1 VNLNETDRQVLRRL
15 PLLSKVSPQLS
26 DLVVRLFQV
35 REYDFGETLVVEG
48 DAPDGMYVLSEGS
61 ARVVVDHMGK
71 EVTLARLQP
80 GNWFGESALLNQ
92 TTRNATVRASEKT
105 RALFLDAVV
114 FAALLA
120 SEPGVKEAVLAQ
132 TRAHQLDRL
141 LRMHAAFEDLSAEDA
156 ARIEPRLKAEEVPA
170 GTEVVHQGDP
180 GQRLF
185 IVESGRL
192 EAVRSDNGT
201 ETQIG
206 FLSTGD
212 LFGERSLVTGEPC
225 VATVRALTASRLW
238 SLAQADFTWLSEQ
251 VPVFGGRLREIA
263 DGRDYRT
270 AARLPLDFAHEILP
284 GGLRGEARPS
294 TTQQVTEL
302 AGDWSP
308 DAPDAPDA
316 ASPIALVAQAAS
328 RRRGRKRRQFPI
340 VHQIDETDCGVA
352 CLAMVAKWHGIEV
365 AIPSLRDVVGT
376 TVSGT
381 TLRAIATAG
390 GHIGLQVQP
399 MKVSRDRLSELAL
412 PAIIHWRGDHWVVL
426 VRVQEAEAELADP
439 AVGRRVVSREELSQH
454 WDGFTAIV
462 TPTGEPPDVGSGGPN
477 LRWLRPFVAAHRGT
491 IGLALVLALAA
502 AACEVALPLVVE
514 SIVND
519 LVTPHAE
526 SLLYDSGLIMLALIV
541 GGTFAVLLQ
550 RLALVGATATF
561 DIGTLD
567 FMTKRLL
574 ALPMSYFATRRVGDI
589 ERRLTGVRQIRRIVV
604 QQGIA
609 ALTAATQVIVGVA
622 IMFVL
627 SPVLA
632 AIFLVVMPLYG
643 LAMRYSSRR
652 LRPLYAAVEESYG
665 RYASDQVDLLKGI
678 ETVKTSATEGALR
691 RRLRRAFEEFTVR
704 TAASQRTIARY
715 GSVVQVISLLT
726 YSSFVFLGSIEVHD
740 HRLSLGAF
748 VAFTTLVML
757 TTGPLVGLLS
767 IWDDVQ
773 VSAVLLNR
781 IADVLEHEPEQG
793 EDHGRL
799 LPVPTLEGRVQLI
812 DLTYQ
817 PANSDEPVLAH
828 LNLDVAPGTT
838 VAIVGRSGSGK
849 STLLRLLAGLIE
861 PTSGRVLF
869 DRVDSTLLS
878 YTELRRKV
886 GFVLQQPYVFAAT
899 IAENIGLGDDAPDL
913 QAVRDAARTADLA
926 ELVDH
931 LPLGYGTL
939 VGDRGLPLSG
949 GQAQRLAI
957 ARALYRRP
965 PLLLF
970 DEATS
975 ALDTE
980 SEAIVKR
987 NIDRLMENRTAF
999 VVAHR
1004 LSTVRNADLIVV
1016 LEAGH
1021 IVEKGTHEE
1030 LVERRGI
1037 YYYLYSQQA
1046 LGL

>member
-1 VNLNETDRQVLRRL
+1 VSLNETDRQVLRRL

-61 ARVVVDHMGK
+61 ARVVVDNMGK
-71 EVTLARLQP
+71 EMTLARLQP
-80 GNWFGESALLNQ
+80 GDWFGESALLNE
-92 TTRNATVRASEKT
+92 TVRNATVRASEKT

-120 SEPGVKEAVLAQ
+120 SEPGVREAVVAQ
-132 TRAHQLDRL
+132 ARAHQLDRL
-141 LRMHAAFEDLSAEDA
+141 LRMHAAFEDLSAEDT
-156 ARIEPRLKAEEVPA
+156 ARIEPRLKVEEVAA
-170 GTEVVHQGDP
+170 GTEVVHQGAP
-180 GQRLF
+180 GERLF

-201 ETQIG
+201 EAQIG

-225 VATVRALTASRLW
+225 AATVRALTASRLW
-238 SLAQADFTWLSEQ
+238 SLGHADFTWLSEQ

-263 DGRDYRT
+263 EGRDYRKT
-270 AARLPLDFAHEILP
+270 ARLPLDFAHEILP
-284 GGLRGEARPS
+284 GGLSGEAQPLA
-294 TTQQVTEL
+294 QVG
-302 AGDWSP
+302 GDRSP
-308 DAPDAPDA
+308 DAPGAP
-316 ASPIALVAQAAS
+316 SPTVLVPQAAS
-328 RRRGRKRRQFPI
+328 RRRHRKRRQFPI
-340 VHQIDETDCGVA
+340 VHQIDERDCGVA
-352 CLAMVAKWHGIEV
+352 CLAMVANWYGIQV
-365 AIPSLRDVVGT
+365 PLSSLRDVVGT

-381 TLRAIATAG
+381 TLRAIASAG
-390 GHIGLQVQP
+390 GHVGLKVQP
-399 MKVSRDRLSELAL
+399 MKISRDRLSELAL

-426 VRVQEAEAELADP
+426 VSVQEASAELADP
-439 AVGRRVVSREELSQH
+439 AVGRRVVSRDELSQH
-454 WDGFTAIV
+454 WDGFAALV
-462 TPTGEPPDVGSGGPN
+462 TPTGERPDVGSGGAN
-477 LRWLRPFVAAHRGT
+477 LRWLRPFLAAHRGV

-526 SLLYDSGLIMLALIV
+526 SLLYESGLVMLALV
-541 GGTFAVLLQ
+541 AGGTFAVLLQ

-567 FMTKRLL
+567 FTTKRLL
-574 ALPMSYFATRRVGDI
+574 ALPMSYFAARRVGDI

-609 ALTAATQVIVGVA
+609 ALTAATQVVVGVA

-627 SPVLA
+627 SPLLA

-643 LAMRYSSRR
+643 LAMRYSARR
-652 LRPLYAAVEESYG
+652 LRPLYAGVEESYG

-678 ETVKTSATEGALR
+678 ETVKTSATEGALG
-691 RRLRRAFEEFTVR
+691 RRLRRVFEEFTVR
-704 TAASQRTIARY
+704 SAASQRTIARF

-740 HRLSLGAF
+740 HSLTLGAF

-757 TTGPLVGLLS
+757 TTGPLVGLLG

-773 VSAVLLNR
+773 VSSVLLNR

-799 LPVPTLEGRVQLI
+799 LPVPTLEGRVQLV

-817 PANSDEPVLAH
+817 PANCDEPVLAH

-861 PTSGRVLF
+861 PTGGRVLF
-869 DRVDSTLLS
+869 DRVESTLLS
-878 YTELRRKV
+878 YQELRRKV
-886 GFVLQQPYVFAAT
+886 GFVLQQPYVFATT
-899 IAENIGLGDDAPDL
+899 IAENIGLGDDAPDM

-931 LPLGYGTL
+931 LPLGYDTL

-1021 IVEKGTHEE
+1021 IAEKGTHEE
-1030 LVERRGI
+1030 LVDRRGI

>member
-1 VNLNETDRQVLRRL
+1 VSLRETDRQVLRRL

-48 DAPDGMYVLSEGS
+48 DDPDGMYVLSEGS
-61 ARVVVDHMGK
+61 ARVVVDNMGK
-71 EVTLARLQP
+71 ELTLARLQP
-80 GNWFGESALLNQ
+80 GDWFGESALLNE

-120 SEPGVKEAVLAQ
+120 SEPGVREAVLAQ

-141 LRMHAAFEDLSAEDA
+141 LRMHAAFEDLSAEDT
-156 ARIEPRLKAEEVPA
+156 ARIEPRLKAEEVAA

-180 GQRLF
+180 GERLF
-185 IVESGRL
+185 MVESGRL

-201 ETQIG
+201 EARIG

-225 VATVRALTASRLW
+225 VATVRALTAGRLW
-238 SLAQADFTWLSEQ
+238 SLGHADFTRLSQE
-251 VPVFGGRLREIA
+251 VPVFGRRLREIA
-263 DGRDYRT
+263 DARDYRT
-270 AARLPLDFAHEILP
+270 TARLPLDFAHEILP
-284 GGLRGEARPS
+284 GGLGGEVQPL
-294 TTQQVTEL
+294 TGVG
-302 AGDWSP
+302 GDRSP
-308 DAPDAPDA
+308 DAPAAP
-316 ASPIALVAQAAS
+316 SPSELVPQAAS
-328 RRRGRKRRQFPI
+328 RRRHRKRRQFPI
-340 VHQIDETDCGVA
+340 VHQIDERDCGAA
-352 CLAMVAKWHGIEV
+352 CLAMVANWYGIQV
-365 AIPSLRDVVGT
+365 PLSSLRDLVGT

-381 TLRAIATAG
+381 TLRAIASAG
-390 GHIGLQVQP
+390 GHVGLKVQP
-399 MKVSRDRLSELAL
+399 MKISRDRLSELAL

-426 VRVQEAEAELADP
+426 VSVQEANAELADP
-439 AVGRRVVSREELSQH
+439 AVGRRVVSRDELSQH
-454 WDGFTAIV
+454 WDGFAALV
-462 TPTGEPPDVGSGGPN
+462 TPTGERPDVGSGGPN
-477 LRWLRPFVAAHRGT
+477 LRWLRPFLAAHRGV

-526 SLLYDSGLIMLALIV
+526 SLLFESGLVMLALVV

-567 FMTKRLL
+567 FTTKRLL
-574 ALPMSYFATRRVGDI
+574 ALPMSYFGARRVGDI

-609 ALTAATQVIVGVA
+609 ALTAATQVVVGVA

-627 SPVLA
+627 SPLLA

-643 LAMRYSSRR
+643 LAMRYSARR
-652 LRPLYAAVEESYG
+652 LRPLYAGVEESYG

-678 ETVKTSATEGALR
+678 ETVKTSATEGALG

-704 TAASQRTIARY
+704 TAASQRTIARF

-740 HRLSLGAF
+740 HSLSLGAF

-757 TTGPLVGLLS
+757 TTGPLVGLLG

-773 VSAVLLNR
+773 VSSVLLNR

-799 LPVPTLEGRVQLI
+799 LPVPTLEGRVQLV

-817 PANSDEPVLAH
+817 PANCDEPVLAH
-828 LNLDVAPGTT
+828 LSLDVAPGTT

-869 DRVDSTLLS
+869 DRVDSTLLR
-878 YTELRRKV
+878 YQELRRKV

-899 IAENIGLGDDAPDL
+899 IAENIGLGDDAPDM

-931 LPLGYGTL
+931 LPLGYDTL

-1021 IVEKGTHEE
+1021 IAEKGTHEE

>member
-1 VNLNETDRQVLRRL
+1 VSLNETDRQILRRL

-61 ARVVVDHMGK
+61 ARVVVDNMGK
-71 EVTLARLQP
+71 ELTLARLQP
-80 GNWFGESALLNQ
+80 GSWFGESALLNE

-120 SEPGVKEAVLAQ
+120 SEPGVREAVLAQ
-132 TRAHQLDRL
+132 TRAHHLDRL
-141 LRMHAAFEDLSAEDA
+141 LRMHAAFEDLSAEDT
-156 ARIEPRLKAEEVPA
+156 ARIEPRLRAEEVAA
-170 GTEVVHQGDP
+170 GTEVVHQGGP
-180 GQRLF
+180 GERLF

-201 ETQIG
+201 EAQIG

-225 VATVRALTASRLW
+225 VATVRALTVSRLW
-238 SLAQADFTWLSEQ
+238 SLGHADFTWLSEH
-251 VPVFGGRLREIA
+251 VPVFGRRLREIA

-270 AARLPLDFAHEILP
+270 TARLPLDFAHEILP
-284 GGLRGEARPS
+284 GGVSGEVQP
-294 TTQQVTEL
+294 L
-302 AGDWSP
+302 AEVGDDRSP
-308 DAPDAPDA
+308 DAPDAP
-316 ASPIALVAQAAS
+316 SPTVFVPQAAS
-328 RRRGRKRRQFPI
+328 RRRHRKRRQFPI
-340 VHQIDETDCGVA
+340 VHQIDARDCGVA
-352 CLAMVAKWHGIEV
+352 CLAMVANWYGIQV
-365 AIPSLRDVVGT
+365 PLSSLRDVVGT

-381 TLRAIATAG
+381 TLRAIASAG
-390 GHIGLQVQP
+390 GHVGLKVQP
-399 MKVSRDRLSELAL
+399 MKISRDRLSELAL

-426 VRVQEAEAELADP
+426 VSVQEASAELADP
-439 AVGRRVVSREELSQH
+439 AVGRRVVSRDELSQH
-454 WDGFTAIV
+454 WDGFAALV
-462 TPTGEPPDVGSGGPN
+462 TPTGERPDVGSGGPN
-477 LRWLRPFVAAHRGT
+477 LRWLRPFLAAHRGV

-526 SLLYDSGLIMLALIV
+526 SLLYESGLVMLALVV

-567 FMTKRLL
+567 FTTKRLL
-574 ALPMSYFATRRVGDI
+574 ALPMSYFAARRVGDI

-609 ALTAATQVIVGVA
+609 ALTAATQVVVGVA

-627 SPVLA
+627 SPLLA

-643 LAMRYSSRR
+643 LAMRYSARR
-652 LRPLYAAVEESYG
+652 LRPLYAGVEESYG

-678 ETVKTSATEGALR
+678 ETVKTSATEGALG

-704 TAASQRTIARY
+704 SAASQRTIARF

-740 HRLSLGAF
+740 HSLTLGAF

-757 TTGPLVGLLS
+757 TTGPLVGLLG

-773 VSAVLLNR
+773 VSSVLLNR

-799 LPVPTLEGRVQLI
+799 LPVPTLEGRVQLV

-817 PANSDEPVLAH
+817 PANCDEPVLAH

-838 VAIVGRSGSGK
+838 VAVVGRSGSGK

-869 DRVDSTLLS
+869 DRVDSTLLR
-878 YTELRRKV
+878 YQELRRKV

-899 IAENIGLGDDAPDL
+899 IAENIGLGDDAPDI

-931 LPLGYGTL
+931 LPLGYDTL

-1021 IVEKGTHEE
+1021 IAEKGTHEE

>member
-1 VNLNETDRQVLRRL
+1 MNLNETDRQVLRRL

-48 DAPDGMYVLSEGS
+48 DAPDGMYVLSDGS

-80 GNWFGESALLNQ
+80 GNWFGESALLHD

-170 GTEVVHQGDP
+170 GTEVVHQGAP
-180 GQRLF
+180 GERLF

-192 EAVRSDNGT
+192 EAVRSDHGT

-212 LFGERSLVTGEPC
+212 LFGERSLVTGEQC

-238 SLAQADFTWLSEQ
+238 SLGHADFTWLSEQ

-294 TTQQVTEL
+294 TTPQMTEV
-302 AGDWSP
+302 ARDWSP
-308 DAPDAPDA
+308 DAPDA
-316 ASPIALVAQAAS
+316 ASPEALVSQAAS

-439 AVGRRVVSREELSQH
+439 AVGRRVVSRDELSQH
-454 WDGFTAIV
+454 WDGFAAIV

-477 LRWLRPFVAAHRGT
+477 LHWLRPFVAAHRGA

-541 GGTFAVLLQ
+541 GGAFAVLLQ

-589 ERRLTGVRQIRRIVV
+589 ERRLTGVRQIPANSCATRYRRTH
-604 QQGIA
+604 G
-609 ALTAATQVIVGVA
+609 
-622 IMFVL
+622 
-627 SPVLA
+627 
-632 AIFLVVMPLYG
+632 
-643 LAMRYSSRR
+643 RYSGDRR
-652 LRPLYAAVEESYG
+652 GGHHVRSLACARGHLLGRDAVVRPRHAVLGAPVAA
-665 RYASDQVDLLKGI
+665 
-678 ETVKTSATEGALR
+678 ALR
-691 RRLRRAFEEFTVR
+691 RRRRELRA
-704 TAASQRTIARY
+704 
-715 GSVVQVISLLT
+715 L
-726 YSSFVFLGSIEVHD
+726 
-740 HRLSLGAF
+740 RLR
-748 VAFTTLVML
+748 
-757 TTGPLVGLLS
+757 P
-767 IWDDVQ
+767 
-773 VSAVLLNR
+773 
-781 IADVLEHEPEQG
+781 
-793 EDHGRL
+793 GR
-799 LPVPTLEGRVQLI
+799 PLEGYR
-812 DLTYQ
+812 
-817 PANSDEPVLAH
+817 
-828 LNLDVAPGTT
+828 
-838 VAIVGRSGSGK
+838 
-849 STLLRLLAGLIE
+849 
-861 PTSGRVLF
+861 
-869 DRVDSTLLS
+869 DS
-878 YTELRRKV
+878 ED
-886 GFVLQQPYVFAAT
+886 
-899 IAENIGLGDDAPDL
+899 LGD
-913 QAVRDAARTADLA
+913 
-926 ELVDH
+926 
-931 LPLGYGTL
+931 
-939 VGDRGLPLSG
+939 
-949 GQAQRLAI
+949 
-957 ARALYRRP
+957 
-965 PLLLF
+965 
-970 DEATS
+970 
-975 ALDTE
+975 
-980 SEAIVKR
+980 
-987 NIDRLMENRTAF
+987 
-999 VVAHR
+999 
-1004 LSTVRNADLIVV
+1004 
-1016 LEAGH
+1016 
-1021 IVEKGTHEE
+1021 
-1030 LVERRGI
+1030 
-1037 YYYLYSQQA
+1037 
-1046 LGL
+1046 

>member
-1 VNLNETDRQVLRRL
+1 
-15 PLLSKVSPQLS
+15 
-26 DLVVRLFQV
+26 
-35 REYDFGETLVVEG
+35 
-48 DAPDGMYVLSEGS
+48 
-61 ARVVVDHMGK
+61 
-71 EVTLARLQP
+71 
-80 GNWFGESALLNQ
+80 
-92 TTRNATVRASEKT
+92 
-105 RALFLDAVV
+105 
-114 FAALLA
+114 
-120 SEPGVKEAVLAQ
+120 
-132 TRAHQLDRL
+132 
-141 LRMHAAFEDLSAEDA
+141 
-156 ARIEPRLKAEEVPA
+156 
-170 GTEVVHQGDP
+170 
-180 GQRLF
+180 
-185 IVESGRL
+185 
-192 EAVRSDNGT
+192 
-201 ETQIG
+201 
-206 FLSTGD
+206 
-212 LFGERSLVTGEPC
+212 
-225 VATVRALTASRLW
+225 
-238 SLAQADFTWLSEQ
+238 
-251 VPVFGGRLREIA
+251 
-263 DGRDYRT
+263 
-270 AARLPLDFAHEILP
+270 
-284 GGLRGEARPS
+284 
-294 TTQQVTEL
+294 
-302 AGDWSP
+302 
-308 DAPDAPDA
+308 
-316 ASPIALVAQAAS
+316 
-328 RRRGRKRRQFPI
+328 
-340 VHQIDETDCGVA
+340 
-352 CLAMVAKWHGIEV
+352 
-365 AIPSLRDVVGT
+365 
-376 TVSGT
+376 
-381 TLRAIATAG
+381 
-390 GHIGLQVQP
+390 
-399 MKVSRDRLSELAL
+399 
-412 PAIIHWRGDHWVVL
+412 
-426 VRVQEAEAELADP
+426 
-439 AVGRRVVSREELSQH
+439 
-454 WDGFTAIV
+454 
-462 TPTGEPPDVGSGGPN
+462 
-477 LRWLRPFVAAHRGT
+477 
-491 IGLALVLALAA
+491 
-502 AACEVALPLVVE
+502 
-514 SIVND
+514 
-519 LVTPHAE
+519 
-526 SLLYDSGLIMLALIV
+526 
-541 GGTFAVLLQ
+541 
-550 RLALVGATATF
+550 VGATATF

-567 FMTKRLL
+567 FTTKRLL
-574 ALPMSYFATRRVGDI
+574 ALPMSYFAARRVGDI
-589 ERRLTGVRQIRRIVV
+589 ERRLTGVRQIRRLVV

-609 ALTAATQVIVGVA
+609 ALTSTTQVLVGVA

-627 SPVLA
+627 SPLLA
-632 AIFLVVMPLYG
+632 GIFLVVMPLYG
-643 LAMRYSSRR
+643 LAMRYSARR
-652 LRPLYAAVEESYG
+652 LRPLYAGVEESYG

-678 ETVKTSATEGALR
+678 ETVKTSATEGALG

-726 YSSFVFLGSIEVHD
+726 YSAFVFLGSIEVHD
-740 HRLSLGAF
+740 HSLTLGAF

-757 TTGPLVGLLS
+757 TTGPLVGLLG

-799 LPVPTLEGRVQLI
+799 LPVPTLEGRVQLV

-817 PANSDEPVLAH
+817 PPNTDEPILAH

-869 DRVDSTLLS
+869 DRVESTLLS
-878 YTELRRKV
+878 YQELRRKV

-899 IAENIGLGDDAPDL
+899 IAENIGLGDDAPDI

-931 LPLGYGTL
+931 LPLGYDTL

-1021 IVEKGTHEE
+1021 IAEKGTHEE

>member
-1 VNLNETDRQVLRRL
+1 
-15 PLLSKVSPQLS
+15 
-26 DLVVRLFQV
+26 
-35 REYDFGETLVVEG
+35 
-48 DAPDGMYVLSEGS
+48 MYVLSEGS
-61 ARVVVDHMGK
+61 ARVVVDNMGK
-71 EVTLARLQP
+71 EMTLARLQP
-80 GNWFGESALLNQ
+80 GDWFGESALLNE
-92 TTRNATVRASEKT
+92 TVRNATVRASEKT

-120 SEPGVKEAVLAQ
+120 SEPGVREAVVAQ
-132 TRAHQLDRL
+132 ARAHQLDRL
-141 LRMHAAFEDLSAEDA
+141 LRMHAAFEDLSAEDT
-156 ARIEPRLKAEEVPA
+156 ARIEPRLKVEEVAA
-170 GTEVVHQGDP
+170 GTEVVHQGAP
-180 GQRLF
+180 GERLF

-201 ETQIG
+201 EAQIG

-225 VATVRALTASRLW
+225 AATVRALTASRLW
-238 SLAQADFTWLSEQ
+238 SLGHADFTWLSEQ

-263 DGRDYRT
+263 EGRDYRKT
-270 AARLPLDFAHEILP
+270 ARLPLDFAHEILP
-284 GGLRGEARPS
+284 GGLSGEAQPLA
-294 TTQQVTEL
+294 QVG
-302 AGDWSP
+302 GDRSP
-308 DAPDAPDA
+308 DAPGAP
-316 ASPIALVAQAAS
+316 SPTVLVPQAAS
-328 RRRGRKRRQFPI
+328 RRRHRKRRQFPI
-340 VHQIDETDCGVA
+340 VHQIDERDCGVA
-352 CLAMVAKWHGIEV
+352 CLAMVANWYGIQV
-365 AIPSLRDVVGT
+365 PLSSLRDVVGT

-381 TLRAIATAG
+381 TLRAIASAG
-390 GHIGLQVQP
+390 GHVGLKVQP
-399 MKVSRDRLSELAL
+399 MKISRDRLSELAL

-426 VRVQEAEAELADP
+426 VSVQEASAELADP
-439 AVGRRVVSREELSQH
+439 AVGRRVVSRDELSQH
-454 WDGFTAIV
+454 WDGFAALV
-462 TPTGEPPDVGSGGPN
+462 TPTGERPDVGSGGAN
-477 LRWLRPFVAAHRGT
+477 LRWLRPFLAAHRGV

-526 SLLYDSGLIMLALIV
+526 SLLYESGLVMLALV
-541 GGTFAVLLQ
+541 AGGTFAVLLQ

-567 FMTKRLL
+567 FTTKRLL
-574 ALPMSYFATRRVGDI
+574 ALPMSYFAARRVGDI

-609 ALTAATQVIVGVA
+609 ALTAATQVVVGVA

-627 SPVLA
+627 SPLLA

-643 LAMRYSSRR
+643 LAMRYSARR
-652 LRPLYAAVEESYG
+652 LRPLYAGVEESYG

-678 ETVKTSATEGALR
+678 ETVKTSATEGALG
-691 RRLRRAFEEFTVR
+691 RRLRRVFEEFTVR
-704 TAASQRTIARY
+704 SAASQRTIARF

-740 HRLSLGAF
+740 HSLTLGAF

-757 TTGPLVGLLS
+757 TTGPLVGLLG

-773 VSAVLLNR
+773 VSSVLLNR

-799 LPVPTLEGRVQLI
+799 LPVPTLEGRVQLV

-817 PANSDEPVLAH
+817 PANCDEPVLAH

-861 PTSGRVLF
+861 PTGGRVLF
-869 DRVDSTLLS
+869 DRVESTLLS
-878 YTELRRKV
+878 YQELRRKV
-886 GFVLQQPYVFAAT
+886 GFVLQQPYVFATT
-899 IAENIGLGDDAPDL
+899 IAENIGLGDDAPDM

-931 LPLGYGTL
+931 LPLGYDTL

-1021 IVEKGTHEE
+1021 IAEKGTHEE